1 MVLADPKERF
11 GDNVPGV
18 YYVDANCIDCD
29 VCRNSAQEN
38 FRRNETGGYSY
49 VYKQP
54 ETQVE
59 REECQRV
66 LEECPV
72 EAIGDNG

>member
-1 MVLADPKERF
+1 MADPQERF
-11 GDNVPGV
+11 PDNAPGR

-29 VCRNSAQEN
+29 VCRDSAQEN
-38 FRRNETGGYSY
+38 FKRNDAGGYSF

-54 ETQVE
+54 ATEAE
-59 REECQRV
+59 RAECDRV
-66 LEECPV
+66 REECPV

>member
-1 MVLADPKERF
+1 LADPNDRYP
-11 GDNVPGV
+11 DNAPGG
-18 YYVDANCIDCD
+18 YYVDTSCIDCD

-38 FRRNETGGYSY
+38 FRRNDEGGYSF

-54 ETQVE
+54 ETEAE
-59 REECQRV
+59 RAECERV
-66 LEECPV
+66 REECPV

>member
-1 MVLADPKERF
+1 MADPKERF
-11 GDNVPGV
+11 GDNVPGGF
-18 YYVDANCIDCD
+18 YVDTNCIDCD
-29 VCRNSAQEN
+29 VCRDNAQEN

-54 ETQVE
+54 ETQAE
-59 REECQRV
+59 REECRRV

>member
-1 MVLADPKERF
+1 LADPNDRYT
-11 GDNVPGV
+11 DNAPGG
-18 YYVDANCIDCD
+18 YYVDTNCIDCD

-38 FRRNETGGYSY
+38 FRRNDEDGYSF

-54 ETQVE
+54 ETLAE
-59 REECQRV
+59 RAECERV
-66 LEECPV
+66 REECPV